1 MKEIEQDLLSQSVE
15 TNNQADNLTNESTNN
30 SITNS
35 INTLRLTKMTTHC
48 KKSDETQAEIG
59 GVSNNGLE
67 NSRDLAIADSAS
79 ETPMIAPGGTKPNHR
94 QEVIGFA
101 KKLPKDCELTPY
113 RKPTEE
119 EEPDRK
125 PACVHPRKAN
135 KATYHSDPLTPD
147 TIQTAPQSMVGV
159 GLNLGTRFTSID
171 EDSPLAAEWLER
183 FRIEHNLSELPET
196 FTVRSGRDGRRAR
209 LFRLPPGISL
219 KLKQIFDKSDSAH
232 PILEFLAGKKYQN
245 LYGFHPI
252 TGSYQNNGLEKD
264 GVWHFETLPLDW
276 CGAIAK
282 LQGGKSQSFEKPESA
297 SESSFSSTVY
307 YETDVA
313 SKLAEVTTKLS
324 FLQFADG
331 CEEFRPECE
340 HAWANVG
347 LMFKQMTKDY
357 PEADEE
363 IFQAWVEWSRT
374 AKDFKDEPEDTYREK
389 WNAWGIKPEG
399 EAKTI
404 GSILWKF
411 DQVFPKIQ
419 QTHSEKAAEVQKR
432 LKEIEAKR
440 GVPSFAEKVQKLAIQ
455 IMGQDSYEAL
465 EEKDDPTKLLMS
477 LPEYWR
483 SVPEQDIDRAKA
495 DILKLAVLYLNKKQ
509 IHSCSRPGFE
519 FDDQDL
525 GSLVAKEIR
534 ILRSQGKT
542 EEILTLSGAL
552 VWGWLK
558 KDDPIFYDYLM
569 LLKKFGERLKYNE
582 LKMRVELDGQ
592 ELSLEAIKAD
602 LSIDH
607 NFKPASRNKDDIRDA
622 VIKAAKAHSYHP
634 IVDFLE
640 GVHQKYGDDTS
651 ILQGVAQRY
660 FGQIKPIYNTMI
672 IKSMVA
678 AVARVFEPGCKV
690 DTIPILQGGQGIGK
704 STFWTVL
711 AARDDAFID
720 SLNNSNPTDEIA
732 KMHKHWFCEYAEFET
747 AFSRKALSA
756 VKAFIT
762 NRTDVVRLPY
772 ARADQSMERRFVLVG
787 STNETEFLIDPTG
800 NRRFWIIPV
809 SGKVDIALLKE
820 ERDRLWAAA
829 VALYK
834 SGYQWHL
841 TEDEEREAGMIADQF
856 QTTDPWEESIKASLQ
871 GKDMVSIEEILSSD
885 LLIPT
890 HMQGQKE
897 LKRVSKILTQLGW
910 EKKNKRIDGKQVKRW
925 VPSNEVKA
933 EYQGNQ
939 GGTQAQVEPITQVE
953 PTIED
958 LLIFQES
965 LIADEFVNQTEIRN
979 KPLPRLWDA
988 KIGDQVWVSDSGK
1001 WKSATVVKE
1010 PQEGIMDVCQRW
1022 TVEIHWTGRQVVI
1035 TNRAKMKPME
1045 VV

>member
-1 MKEIEQDLLSQSVE
+1 
-15 TNNQADNLTNESTNN
+15 
-30 SITNS
+30 
-35 INTLRLTKMTTHC
+35 MTIHC
-48 KKSDETQAEIG
+48 KKSGEAQAEIP
-59 GVSNNGLE
+59 GVSNNGLG

-79 ETPMIAPGGTKPNHR
+79 RTPVIAPGGAKPNHR

-113 RKPTEE
+113 RKPLEE
-119 EEPDRK
+119 EEQDRK
-125 PACVHPRKAN
+125 PACAHPRKAN

-159 GLNLGTRFTSID
+159 GLNLRTRFFSID

-196 FTVRSGRDGRRAR
+196 FTVWSGRDGRQAR

-219 KLKQIFDKSDSAH
+219 KLKQIFDKSDSTH

-252 TGSYQNNGLEKD
+252 TGSYQNNGLKKD

-276 CGAIAK
+276 CDAIAK
-282 LQGGKSQSFEKPESA
+282 LQGGKSQSFEKSESA
-297 SESSFSSTVY
+297 AESSFLPTVY

-313 SKLAEVTTKLS
+313 SKLAEVTTKLG
-324 FLQFADG
+324 FLQFEDG

-404 GSILWKF
+404 GSIFWKYN
-411 DQVFPKIQ
+411 DVFPKIQ
-419 QTHSEKAAEVQKR
+419 QTHPEKAAEVQKR

-440 GVPSFAEKVQKLAIQ
+440 CVPSFAEKVQKLAIQ

-477 LPEYWR
+477 LPEHWG
-483 SVPEQDIDRAKA
+483 SAPVQDLDRAKEE
-495 DILKLAVLYLNKKQ
+495 ILKLAVLYLNKQQ
-509 IHSCSRPGFE
+509 IHSCHRSGFE
-519 FDDQDL
+519 FDDKYL
-525 GSLVAKEIR
+525 GSLVEKEIR

-569 LLKKFGERLKYNE
+569 MLKKFGERLKYNE
-582 LKMRVELDGQ
+582 LKLNIELDGQ

-622 VIKAAKAHSYHP
+622 VIKAAKAHAYHP
-634 IVDFLE
+634 IVDYLE

-660 FGQIKPIYNTMI
+660 FGQSRPIYNTMI
-672 IKSMVA
+672 IKTKVA
-678 AVARVFEPGCKV
+678 AVARVFDPGCKV
-690 DTIPILQGGQGIGK
+690 DTIAILQGGQGWLK
-704 STFWTVL
+704 STFWRVL

-747 AFSRKALSA
+747 VFSEKALSK
-756 VKAFIT
+756 VKGFVT
-762 NRTDVVRLPY
+762 NKTDVVRLPY
-772 ARADQSMERRFVLVG
+772 ARADQSMQRRFVLVG
-787 STNETEFLIDPTG
+787 TTNETEFLIDPTG
-800 NRRFWIIPV
+800 ERRFWIIPV
-809 SGKVDIALLKE
+809 SGKIDIALLKE

-841 TEDEEREAGMIADQF
+841 TDDEEREAKLIADQF
-856 QTTDPWEESIKASLQ
+856 QRTDPWEEEIKASLQ
-871 GKDMVSIEEILSSD
+871 GKAMVSIKEILD
-885 LLIPT
+885 FNLQCPINQQT
-890 HMQGQKE
+890 QREQ
-897 LKRVSKILTQLGW
+897 KRVSKILTQLGW
-910 EKKNKRIDGKQVKRW
+910 EKKNLRVDGKQVKRW

-939 GGTQAQVEPITQVE
+939 GIARSVAPGNEVKAEYQKNQGGTQTQVE

-965 LIADEFVNQTEIRN
+965 LIADEFFDQTEIRN
-979 KPLPRLWDA
+979 KPVPRLWDA

-1001 WKSATVVKE
+1001 WKRATVVKE

-1035 TNRAKMKPME
+1035 TNSANSANMKPME

>member
-1 MKEIEQDLLSQSVE
+1 M
-15 TNNQADNLTNESTNN
+15 
-30 SITNS
+30 
-35 INTLRLTKMTTHC
+35 
-48 KKSDETQAEIG
+48 
-59 GVSNNGLE
+59 
-67 NSRDLAIADSAS
+67 
-79 ETPMIAPGGTKPNHR
+79 
-94 QEVIGFA
+94 
-101 KKLPKDCELTPY
+101 
-113 RKPTEE
+113 
-119 EEPDRK
+119 
-125 PACVHPRKAN
+125 
-135 KATYHSDPLTPD
+135 
-147 TIQTAPQSMVGV
+147 
-159 GLNLGTRFTSID
+159 
-171 EDSPLAAEWLER
+171 
-183 FRIEHNLSELPET
+183 
-196 FTVRSGRDGRRAR
+196 
-209 LFRLPPGISL
+209 
-219 KLKQIFDKSDSAH
+219 
-232 PILEFLAGKKYQN
+232 
-245 LYGFHPI
+245 
-252 TGSYQNNGLEKD
+252 
-264 GVWHFETLPLDW
+264 
-276 CGAIAK
+276 
-282 LQGGKSQSFEKPESA
+282 
-297 SESSFSSTVY
+297 
-307 YETDVA
+307 
-313 SKLAEVTTKLS
+313 AEVTTKLG

-331 CEEFRPECE
+331 CEEFSPENYVG
-340 HAWANVG
+340 WSDVG

-363 IFQAWVEWSRT
+363 IFQAWVGWSRT
-374 AKDFKDEPEDTYREK
+374 VKKYEEEPEDTYREK
-389 WNAWGIKPEG
+389 WGALGIKPEG
-399 EAKTI
+399 EALTI
-404 GSILWKF
+404 GSILWKYNE
-411 DQVFPKIQ
+411 VFPKIQ
-419 QTHSEKAAEVQKR
+419 QTHPEKAAEVKER
-432 LKEIEAKR
+432 LREIEAKR

-465 EEKDDPTKLLMS
+465 EEKDDPAKLLMS
-477 LPEYWR
+477 LPEHWR
-483 SVPEQDIDRAKA
+483 SVPEQDIDRAKEE
-495 DILKLAVLYLNKKQ
+495 ILKLAVLYLNKQQ
-509 IHSCSRPGFE
+509 IHSYHRPGFE
-519 FDDQDL
+519 FDDQYL
-525 GSLVAKEIR
+525 GSLIAKEIR

-569 LLKKFGERLKYNE
+569 LLKKFGERVKYNE

-622 VIKAAKAHSYHP
+622 VIKAAKSHSYHP

-640 GVHQKYGDDTS
+640 WAHQKYGDDTS

-809 SGKVDIALLKE
+809 SGKIDIALLKE

-939 GGTQAQVEPITQVE
+939 GVTQAQVEPITQVE

-965 LIADEFVNQTEIRN
+965 LIADEFFDQTEIRN
-979 KPLPRLWDA
+979 KQVPKLWDA

-1010 PQEGIMDVCQRW
+1010 PQEGIMDLCQRW

-1035 TNRAKMKPME
+1035 TTSANSKNMKPME